1 MSIANFF
8 ARRRTIESIT
18 APITSIVSK
27 LETHAELHTDK
38 AMKHNVAVAIHQN
51 HAADAE
57 VEVEKAREQAAKFAR
72 LVA

>member
-27 LETHAELHTDK
+27 LETRAELHSEAAVQHQIK
-38 AMKHNVAVAIHQN
+38 VAVHSDLAN
-51 HAADAE
+51 EANRE
-57 VEVEKAREQAAKFAR
+57 VDRAKEQAAKFAR
-72 LVA
+72 MIS